1 MYIHFWCLNIKV
13 GIAMEQAE
21 VTSLIPII
29 ITLVLALTTRNVVVG
44 LFAGVVSG
52 VAMLEGTFVDKGPL
66 DSFSALMKSYLLP
79 QLTDSYNAGVILLL
93 VFIGG
98 FVALMEK
105 SGGGVAFAKKVTQW
119 VASKCQA
126 QLSAWFGG
134 VVIFFSDLGTPLIVG
149 PVFRP
154 LFDKLKV
161 SRQKLAFIIDSTSS
175 PVAILI
181 PFIGW
186 GVYIMSLIQK
196 EFAALD
202 VGISDWDAFIGAIPY
217 QFYAFLAIAIVPIVS
232 FFKLD
237 FGPMAKAEQ
246 LAEQGSDFGKVQ
258 DSLNVFE
265 HKNAKTSFVWAPLLV
280 MLVVLCS
287 ILVPH
292 GFPFQKVA
300 GSTFRAALSSAYF
313 FAAITLISLMA
324 FYGVRKLSDGIQVY
338 LKGMSNMMS
347 VAVILVLAWSLSS
360 VGKELGA
367 AAYIAEQA
375 QAGFPYWLLPAVA
388 FLLAGVISF
397 ATGSSWGT
405 FAIMMPLVIPTA
417 VAIDAPLLVCIGAV
431 LSGGLFGDHC
441 SPISETTILS
451 STGAGCE
458 QYEHFR
464 TQLPY
469 AVLNGAIALTS
480 FLVAGVMAS
489 PVIVLVA
496 IVAQFA
502 IYLLLSKQQ
511 SLQALESVTAN

>member
-1 MYIHFWCLNIKV
+1 
-13 GIAMEQAE
+13 MEQAE
-21 VTSLIPII
+21 FTSLIPIL
-29 ITLVLALTTRNVVVG
+29 ITLALALTTRNVVVG

-52 VAMLEGTFVDKGPL
+52 VAMLEGTFVESGPL
-66 DSFSALMKSYLLP
+66 DSFGALMKGYLLP

-105 SGGGVAFAKKVTQW
+105 SGGGVAFAERVTKL

-126 QLSAWFGG
+126 QISAWFGG
-134 VVIFFSDLGTPLIVG
+134 IVIFFSDLGTPLIVG

-154 LFDKLKV
+154 LFDKLKI

-186 GVYIMSLIQK
+186 GVYIMGLIQK
-196 EFAALD
+196 EFSQLD
-202 VGISDWDAFIGAIPY
+202 VGMSDWDAFIGAIPY
-217 QFYAFLAIAIVPIVS
+217 QFYAFLAIAIVPTIS
-232 FFKLD
+232 IFKCD

-246 LAEQGSDFGKVQ
+246 EAKQGVISQPIGTEQHQAFS
-258 DSLNVFE
+258 
-265 HKNAKTSFVWAPLLV
+265 HKNAKASFVWAPLLV
-280 MLVVLCS
+280 MLIVLCS
-287 ILVPH
+287 MLVPL

-300 GSTFRAALSSAYF
+300 GSTFRAALSTAYL
-313 FAAITLISLMA
+313 FAAFTLISLMA
-324 FYGVRKLSDGIQVY
+324 FYGVRKIADSIQVY
-338 LKGMSNMMS
+338 LKGMSGMMS
-347 VAVILVLAWSLSS
+347 VAVILVLAWALSS

-375 QAGFPYWLLPAVA
+375 QAGFPSWLLPAMA
-388 FLLAGVISF
+388 FLLAGIISF

-405 FAIMMPLVIPTA
+405 FAIMMPLVIPTG

-451 STGAGCE
+451 STGAACE

-469 AVLNGAIALTS
+469 ALVNGAIALIS
-480 FLVAGVMAS
+480 FVVAGLSES
-489 PVIVLVA
+489 PLTLLAALTVQIS
-496 IVAQFA
+496 F
-502 IYLLLSKQQ
+502 YLLMTKTQVGQKLYK
-511 SLQALESVTAN
+511 ANV

>member
-1 MYIHFWCLNIKV
+1 
-13 GIAMEQAE
+13 MEQTDI
-21 VTSLIPII
+21 TSLIPIV
-29 ITLVLALTTRNVVVG
+29 ITLVLSLATRNVVIG
-44 LFAGVVSG
+44 LFAGVLSG
-52 VAMLEGTFVDKGPL
+52 VAMLTGMFSELNPL
-66 DSFSALMKSYLLP
+66 DTFGTMVKGYLVP
-79 QLTDSYNAGVILLL
+79 QLTDSYNAGVIMLL

-105 SGGGVAFAKKVTQW
+105 SGGGVAFAKRVTEW
-119 VASKCQA
+119 VSNKCQA

-134 VVIFFSDLGTPLIVG
+134 IVIFFSDLGTPLIVG

-154 LFDKLKV
+154 LFDKLKL

-265 HKNAKTSFVWAPLLV
+265 HKNAKTSFVWAPLIV

-388 FLLAGVISF
+388 FLLAGIISF

-489 PVIVLVA
+489 PLIVLVA

-502 IYLLLSKQQ
+502 IYLVLSKQQ
-511 SLQALESVTAN
+511 SSPMSEQVIAEQ